1 MSKLLLT
8 ILILLG
14 KNIYSQTLNS
24 KNYKI
29 EITYNIYATGFDAN
43 EYLYSTSKLEVKDKF
58 KIKKLLSEINNIQS
72 FDYIFDNSQID
83 TLKIKNN
90 PLELIKNYKRLK
102 IDWNNHQK
110 EFILKKLRNINTY
123 KKFYK
128 EYINVGCCVT
138 LHHRYRDEFIVKI
151 WENGILTS
159 ELRSRKSIGGYK
171 IPWTNTLNN
180 TKNYNFNIEK
190 IVLKEFGMHN
200 EIKKPLRGKKLL
212 KYLSNKIIDYNITEI
227 YRLSAY
233 TYYSEIKELEPEFEI
248 KYFGEVYGR
257 GRYIW
262 DEPQTFKIKLHN
274 NKMLPNI
281 NLIFLASKKGKT
293 IYSRDS
299 IKKNYLKIV
308 NRIQSIDFIVEY
320 LENNPESTL
329 DIYFFNGKNI
339 NEYNIENVN
348 GNPENWEKHDK
359 YVESLKWDETSDIKP
374 SFDINKAIKTSEKI
388 YCGCNYRFKREF
400 LEKSIFFEIINKNK
414 DSSVWFLLPDGRV
427 LLYLMQ
433 GEKVLDYDYTAFGN
447 KYTGVQ
453 YPCIMFN
460 KSGKII
466 ERKK

>member
-1 MSKLLLT
+1 MRKILLI

-24 KNYKI
+24 KI
-29 EITYNIYATGFDAN
+29 EITHNIYASGFDTD
-43 EYLYSTSKLEVKDKF
+43 EYLYSTNKLEVKEKSN
-58 KIKKLLSEINNIQS
+58 IKKLLSEINNNQT
-72 FDYIFDNSQID
+72 FDYIFENSQID

-90 PLELIKNYKRLK
+90 PLELVQYYKELR

-110 EFILKKLRNINTY
+110 EFISKKLRNVNTY
-123 KKFYK
+123 KDYYK
-128 EYINVGCCVT
+128 EYINNGCCVT
-138 LHHRYRDEFIVKI
+138 MHQRYRDEFIIKI

-159 ELRSRKSIGGYK
+159 ELKSRKSIGGFK
-171 IPWTNTLNN
+171 IPWTNILNN

-190 IVLKEFGMHN
+190 IVLKEFGLHKK
-200 EIKKPLRGKKLL
+200 IRKPLRGKNLL

-227 YRLSAY
+227 YKLSAY
-233 TYYSEIKELEPEFEI
+233 TYYNEIKELETEFEI

-274 NKMLPNI
+274 KKMLPNI
-281 NLIFLASKKGKT
+281 NLIFLASKTGKT

-299 IKKNYLKIV
+299 IKNNYLEIV

-320 LENNPESTL
+320 LKNNSESTL

-348 GNPENWEKHDK
+348 GNPENWEKQDK
-359 YVESLKWDETSDIKP
+359 YIESLKWYETSDIKP
-374 SFDINKAIKTSEKI
+374 SFDINKAIKTSEKN

-400 LEKSIFFEIINKNK
+400 FEKSIFFEIRNKNK

-433 GEKVLDYDYTAFGN
+433 GVKVLNYDYTAFGN
-447 KYTGVQ
+447 KYSGMQ
-453 YPCIMFN
+453 YPCKIFDEN
-460 KSGKII
+460 GKII